1 MEIDEIINILVF
13 KMENLKENED
23 FMSMFQLREE
33 N

>member
-1 MEIDEIINILVF
+1 MEIDEIINILLF